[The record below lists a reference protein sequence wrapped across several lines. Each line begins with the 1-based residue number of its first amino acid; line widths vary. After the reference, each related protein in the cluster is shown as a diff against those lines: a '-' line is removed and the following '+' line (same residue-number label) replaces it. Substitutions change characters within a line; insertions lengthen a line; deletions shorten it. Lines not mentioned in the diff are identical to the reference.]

1 MITVAMVDDH
11 KLLRNGLSSFI
22 RNNPDFE
29 VLFEADN
36 GIDLQQ
42 KIKQHPLPNVILMDI
57 NMPLMDGYSTTQW
70 LFQNYKE
77 VKVIALSMYDSEEC
91 IIRMLRCGAKG
102 YILKDAEP
110 SELLRAMDEVHR
122 HGFYYSP
129 MVAHHLI
136 HIINNTET
144 DPKQVPAKL
153 LSERELELLH
163 FMASEMTYKEIAD
176 KMFLSPKTVE
186 GYREKICEKLQVKT
200 RVGLV
205 MYAIRNGIVKL

>member
-1 MITVAMVDDH
+1 MITVALIDDH

-22 RNNPDFE
+22 RNNPDFD

-36 GIDLQQ
+36 GIDMQQ
-42 KIKQHPLPNVILMDI
+42 QLEKHPLPNVILMDI
-57 NMPLMDGYSTTQW
+57 NMPLMDGYSATQW
-70 LFQNYKE
+70 LFQHHKQ

-91 IIRMLRCGAKG
+91 IIRMLRCGARG

-110 SELLRAMDEVHR
+110 SELLRAMHEVQR

-129 MVAHHLI
+129 MVSQHLI

-144 DPKQVPAKL
+144 DPRLVPAKL
-153 LSERELELLH
+153 LSEREMELLH
-163 FMASEMTYKEIAD
+163 LMASEMTYKEIAD